1 MLNIPRVA
9 LYARFSSDNQRTESI
24 DAQIRAMKKY
34 CQQQHWQIV
43 ATYVDE
49 AKSATTDKRPE
60 FQRMIADSAKGGF
73 DILLVHKLDRFSRD
87 RYDSAIYK
95 KRLKKNKVRLCSVL
109 ERIDDSPESV
119 IMESLLEGLSEYY
132 SKNLSREVR
141 KGLFENAL
149 QGKATGGCAPI
160 GFDFDE
166 NNHLVINEHEAEAV
180 RAIFEMYA
188 DGQGYTAILN
198 YLHEHGYKTKRGT
211 PFLKSSLV
219 TILTNEK
226 YAGVYV
232 YNQAVP
238 KKLKNPAYT
247 GKRKPEEEI
256 IRVPGA
262 CPAIVSREL
271 FDRVQERRKNNR
283 KHQGGSRSKELY
295 LVSGKVI
302 CGICGRIYQGNLRY
316 SGQSHTRYAAYRCET
331 HKVQCGN
338 KEMNKDYLDAYI
350 IELLGQRVFNKRSLK
365 KHIAALNRYILQYN
379 DEYGESHKALKDA
392 LDEVTE
398 SLSNLTAAIEKG
410 IITDSMID
418 RADELESRRSELAA
432 QLSNLH
438 QYHEIDYEDCAYL
451 IGEFRTL
458 PHNSE
463 KYRALIQQFILRINV
478 YPYRMETVLNLGFG
492 ITDTLTETI
501 EIRRGDLYAKFKE
514 ELKCLNEKKDD
525 T

>member
-34 CQQQHWQIV
+34 CHQQHWQIV

-109 ERIDDSPESV
+109 ERIDDSSESF

-180 RAIFEMYA
+180 RSIFEMYA

-238 KKLKNPAYT
+238 KKLKNPPILVKESQRRRSSVYRVHVLQLSAVNCLTEYRSAEKT
-247 GKRKPEEEI
+247 TESIKGDPEA
-256 IRVPGA
+256 RSCTL
-262 CPAIVSREL
+262 CPARSFAEYAA
-271 FDRVQERRKNNR
+271 
-283 KHQGGSRSKELY
+283 GSTKE
-295 LVSGKVI
+295 I
-302 CGICGRIYQGNLRY
+302 CGTAGRAIHGMLHTAVR
-316 SGQSHTRYAAYRCET
+316 HTRYS
-331 HKVQCGN
+331 V
-338 KEMNKDYLDAYI
+338 
-350 IELLGQRVFNKRSLK
+350 V
-365 KHIAALNRYILQYN
+365 
-379 DEYGESHKALKDA
+379 
-392 LDEVTE
+392 
-398 SLSNLTAAIEKG
+398 
-410 IITDSMID
+410 
-418 RADELESRRSELAA
+418 
-432 QLSNLH
+432 
-438 QYHEIDYEDCAYL
+438 
-451 IGEFRTL
+451 
-458 PHNSE
+458 
-463 KYRALIQQFILRINV
+463 
-478 YPYRMETVLNLGFG
+478 
-492 ITDTLTETI
+492 
-501 EIRRGDLYAKFKE
+501 IRR
-514 ELKCLNEKKDD
+514 
-525 T
+525 